1 MRVRV
6 CDHLLYYIRDGKI
19 GGTRDVTPPC
29 QVINLNEIKT
39 LVDWDGTRVDRFL
52 YTSWK
57 GSIFFLVL
65 IIINNKYLVN
75 SFFIRTFAL
84 SNNI

>member
-1 MRVRV
+1 MARLAER
-6 CDHLLYYIRDGKI
+6 GMW
-19 GGTRDVTPPC
+19 PPF

-52 YTSWK
+52 YISGK
-57 GSIFFLVL
+57 DRSFFSGLT
-65 IIINNKYLVN
+65 IINDKYLVD